1 MRTSVIIDY
10 QNLATRG
17 HSLFDSDLSETDRRR
32 HINPG
37 NFAQLLIEFRNK
49 ISQTQNYLELS
60 EVLVF
65 RGLPDANADPRENR
79 SNQSEKSRWERRT
92 DFKVTVFHRNL
103 SYKWNELDPISGI
116 RTRNDSD
123 HPKFP
128 GKTYSR
134 REEKGIDVMC
144 AIALLRS
151 YRNPQID
158 AVILASIDADLEP
171 ALEEAKT
178 SNPHK
183 IIETTSWFHPTKP
196 GGKNRI
202 GAKLGIWNTGLPSW
216 TFKLVLE

>member
-10 QNLATRG
+10 QNLITRG
-17 HSLFDSDLSETDRRR
+17 RSLFDSDFNATESQKY
-32 HINPG
+32 INPG
-37 NFAQLLIEFRNK
+37 TFAKLLVEFRNQ
-49 ISQTQNYLELS
+49 IPNIQNQLELC

-65 RGLPDANADPRENR
+65 RGLPDAHSDSAENR
-79 SNQSEKSRWERRT
+79 SNQSQKSHWERRT

-103 SYKWNELDPISGI
+103 SYKWNALDPKSGGRI
-116 RTRNDSD
+116 KNNSN
-123 HPKFP
+123 HPRFP

-144 AIALLRS
+144 AIALLRAC
-151 YRNPQID
+151 RNPEID

-171 ALEEAKT
+171 ALEEAKVST
-178 SNPHK
+178 PQK
-183 IIETTSWFHPTKP
+183 VVETTSWFHPEKP

-216 TFKLVLE
+216 IFKLVLE